1 MNRVS
6 SAVGSKLLTT
16 SLLPSSSRLAAVKPE
31 PVSSLKRL
39 SASATALTSAGLN
52 WCLVSPVWSITI
64 CVAMV
69 SLTPVRKADGNSAD
83 RLKFHCH
90 GVTCIVT
97 RQDVDCRNTAGA
109 ARSPH
114 LSGRQACGSNSRWA
128 RAGGVVTTPRNGPV
142 LCSTSPPHA
151 QRDSS
156 HLCEDQRSDRNR
168 GPYDPP
174 VVLAQIIHDVVSP
187 ARGPVKCGSD
197 EKHPG
202 ARRVFVGR
210 AAPPFMQAIP
220 FTTQYLSRIAGG
232 RRIFPNV
239 ATRVA
244 TPTFRQPST
253 PK

>member
-39 SASATALTSAGLN
+39 SASATAPDVGRIELVPRVAGVVHHDL
-52 WCLVSPVWSITI
+52 
-64 CVAMV
+64 
-69 SLTPVRKADGNSAD
+69 R
-83 RLKFHCH
+83 CH
-90 GVTCIVT
+90 GIAYSSKEGRWQLGRPAEVPLSRGNMHC
-97 RQDVDCRNTAGA
+97 DK
-109 ARSPH
+109 ARCGLPEYP
-114 LSGRQACGSNSRWA
+114 GRSCALA
-128 RAGGVVTTPRNGPV
+128 TLLRATSMPGQIAVGRGPVESVTTPRNGPV

-220 FTTQYLSRIAGG
+220 DFHDAIPLSNCRWA
-232 RRIFPNV
+232 PNFSECCH
-239 ATRVA
+239 
-244 TPTFRQPST
+244 PCGHQPST